1 MEYTHEYADLSTGF
15 LNEQEKT
22 VTCPLH
28 LSVFKL
34 DYGIPQNPPA
44 EPPLKTYA
52 VKIEDNGVYIFIE

>member
-1 MEYTHEYADLSTGF
+1 MENIFGSTWL

-34 DYGIPQNPPA
+34 DNGMSQNPPA
-44 EPPLKTYA
+44 EMPLKTYNTR
-52 VKIEDNGVYIFIE
+52 I